1 MPAVLQ
7 QSCCVYPW
15 TQGSDDQ
22 MKVEWT
28 IRENRDAAAVIPT
41 MDAQQQRV
49 QSLIRELD
57 TNGVDSLVVVDS
69 GPDFRFSRS
78 MNAGIRELL
87 SEPRVKYILLS
98 NDDVY
103 DISSAFNGMIRA
115 LKDGNADYVTPYVNG
130 GRPSRMF
137 TRSVAKLVF
146 SFGLRY
152 HAPMHALRVFRAVKA
167 HANGAK
173 PLFTAPPI
181 SIRNEVISVQPFS
194 LFKREVLEEE
204 MFDENFQN
212 GVEDEEL
219 MYRLSVKGYM
229 GHTNAAWNIHHVGG
243 ASFRTLHAKME
254 VGSYYG
260 SVEQFC
266 SNMGYFGA
274 KYR

>member
-1 MPAVLQ
+1 
-7 QSCCVYPW
+7 
-15 TQGSDDQ
+15 
-22 MKVEWT
+22 MKVEWA
-28 IRENRDAAAVIPT
+28 IRRNRDVAAVIPT

-57 TNGVDSLVVVDS
+57 SNGVDSLIVVDS
-69 GPDFRFSRS
+69 GPEFRFSRS
-78 MNAGIRELL
+78 MNVGIRELL
-87 SEPRVKYILLS
+87 AGPYVKYILLS

-152 HAPMHALRVFRAVKA
+152 HAPMHALRVFRAVRTYTS
-167 HANGAK
+167 GIK

-194 LFKREVLEEE
+194 LFKREVLKEE

-219 MYRLSVKGYM
+219 MYRLSAKGYT
-229 GHTNAAWNIHHVGG
+229 GRTNAAWNVHHMQG
-243 ASFRTLHAKME
+243 ASFRTLQARME
-254 VGSYYG
+254 IG
-260 SVEQFC
+260 
-266 SNMGYFGA
+266 
-274 KYR
+274 